1 MNPSRQRLL
10 VVILVLLLILAWLI
24 LDRAGATNPLRDS
37 FSQVLTPIQLV
48 LHRAGRPLF
57 RVADEIGRLS
67 RLNQENQVLREE
79 NAALR
84 NQVVLLEEARIENET
99 LRRQLNFKSAVPGF
113 QLLAAE
119 VVGHDS
125 SDLMHYLIIDRGSQD
140 GIRRGMPVLAAEG
153 LVGRIREVSANSS
166 KVMLIT
172 DPSSSV
178 ATLIQRT
185 RGTGVVQGKLRD
197 QLVMDYITPDEPVL
211 PGDVVLTSGLGG
223 NFPKRLVVG
232 HVVSVERADVAM
244 FQQALVEPAVKLRD
258 LETVL
263 VLLSYGGSDLPEP
276 ESIP

>member
-10 VVILVLLLILAWLI
+10 VVILALSLILAWLI
-24 LDRAGATNPLRDS
+24 LDRVGAANPLRDS
-37 FSQVLTPIQLV
+37 FSEVLTPVQLV

-57 RVADEIGRLS
+57 RLVDEVGRLS
-67 RLNQENQVLREE
+67 HLNQENQSLREE

-84 NQVVLLEEARIENET
+84 NQIVLLEEARIENET
-99 LRRQLNFKSAVPGF
+99 LRRELAFKSAVPQF

-140 GIRRGMPVLAAEG
+140 GIVRGMPVLTSEG
-153 LVGRIREVSANSS
+153 LVGRVHEVSRNSS

-178 ATLIQRT
+178 AALIQRT
-185 RGTGVVQGKLRD
+185 RGTGMVQGTLGD
-197 QLVMDYITPDEPVL
+197 QLTMDYITPDDPVL

-223 NFPKRLVVG
+223 NFPKRLVIG
-232 HVVSVERADVAM
+232 HVVSAAHADVAM
-244 FQQALVEPAVKLRD
+244 FQQALVEPAVNLHD

-263 VLLSYGGSDLPEP
+263 VLLSFGGADLAEP
-276 ESIP
+276 ESVP